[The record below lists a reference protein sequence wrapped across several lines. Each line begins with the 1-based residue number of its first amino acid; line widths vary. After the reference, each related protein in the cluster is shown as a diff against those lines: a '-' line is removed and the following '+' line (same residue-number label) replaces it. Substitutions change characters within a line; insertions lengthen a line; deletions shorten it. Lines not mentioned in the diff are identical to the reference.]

1 MCTRQVAVTSA
12 AEARIRWDANSSR
25 TVQLARAASED
36 AVLALVRSVW
46 SHILAAL
53 TQVRNSAPSSS
64 ASLCIA
70 FPVTATRPS
79 SSPRTLSFS
88 VCVKMTATLSL
99 EAQTLDGDE
108 SAVVSRALHLLHR
121 WASRFGRSIAAA
133 GRVCPNPPNAYR
145 VAVRMCMCRHRMAFS
160 HGTWALPSASDDSR
174 RAYRSTCTVELLC
187 LAARQ
192 RAARACSQFLQ
203 ALPPHRDQLDG
214 LVRVLYSTL

>member
-1 MCTRQVAVTSA
+1 MQLRRMQCLHLCAQCG
-12 AEARIRWDANSSR
+12 R
-25 TVQLARAASED
+25 TYWL
-36 AVLALVRSVW
+36 L
-46 SHILAAL
+46 SHRCAIP
-53 TQVRNSAPSSS
+53 APSTS

-79 SSPRTLSFS
+79 SSPRTLSFF
-88 VCVKMTATLSL
+88 VCVKITATLSL

-214 LVRVLYSTL
+214 LVRTLQYLIVPCSTTEATALYLYPSLHFAANRSIH